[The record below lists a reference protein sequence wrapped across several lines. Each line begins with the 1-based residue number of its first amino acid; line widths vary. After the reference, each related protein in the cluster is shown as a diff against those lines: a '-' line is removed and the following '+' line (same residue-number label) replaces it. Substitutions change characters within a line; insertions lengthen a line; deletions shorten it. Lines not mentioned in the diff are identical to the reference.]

1 MKQLPK
7 LTAICAVAV
16 LYFSP
21 FTSFGKNTVT
31 TIDTTLEKR
40 QINALLDSFNAAAAR
55 ADYNA
60 YFNFYADGAIFTG
73 TDATERWDK
82 NEFMKWAKPYFDRGR
97 AWSFKALQRH
107 IYFAKSGDIA
117 WFDELLNT
125 QMKICRGSGVLV
137 KQGNEWKIKQYIL
150 SATVPNELMNSL
162 IKMKAAKEDSII
174 NTLSPSTSSES
185 KQNDELNIDA
195 LKASPKQFKLL
206 MENSKVR
213 VLEYTLKPGEK
224 DEWHTHPPKSSYV
237 VSGGKLKVHL
247 ENGETII
254 ADEKSGTAS
263 WMDYVGKHWVEN
275 IGNTSVTIVLT
286 EVK

>member
-1 MKQLPK
+1 MNKFLK
-7 LTAICAVAV
+7 LTLITTAFLPFV
-16 LYFSP
+16 FS
-21 FTSFGKNTVT
+21 FTPVKRVT
-31 TIDTTLEKR
+31 TTGIDTVFEKK

-55 ADYNA
+55 ADYTA

-73 TDATERWDK
+73 TDATERWNK
-82 NEFMKWAKPYFDRGR
+82 KEFMIWAKPYFDRGR
-97 AWSFKALQRH
+97 AWSFKSLQRH
-107 IYFAKSGDIA
+107 IYFDTRGDIA

-137 KQGNEWKIKQYIL
+137 KQGNDWKIQQYIL
-150 SATVPNELMNSL
+150 SATVPNEIMNSL
-162 IKMKAAKEDSII
+162 IKMKGAKEDSII
-174 NTLSPSTSSES
+174 NTLSPSTSTEQKKSAEPS
-185 KQNDELNIDA
+185 IDA
-195 LKASPKQFKLL
+195 LKVSPKQFKLL
-206 MENSKVR
+206 MENNKVR